1 MIKIFLATGNKNKI
15 KEISAILP
23 ENKFKIETFLNRSDM
38 PQTVEDGNTLRENS
52 EKKALA
58 CARYF
63 KIPALADDTGLEV
76 EFLGGAPGVYSAR
89 WAGEGCSYDDNNLK
103 MLNEMNGIP
112 KEKRKARF
120 VCCITLAYPDGNLFS
135 FEGFTE
141 GYISEEKL
149 GEGGFGY
156 DPLFYVP
163 EYGLTY
169 AQMPQELKN
178 KISHRAKAL
187 NLFARHVEK
196 YGI

>member
-23 ENKFKIETFLNRSDM
+23 ENKFKVETFSDRPDM

-52 EKKALA
+52 EKKAFA

-63 KIPALADDTGLEV
+63 KMPALADDTGLEV

-103 MLNEMNGIP
+103 MLKEMNGVP

-120 VCCITLAYPDGNLFS
+120 VCCITLAYPDGTLFS
-135 FEGFTE
+135 FEGSTE

-149 GEGGFGY
+149 GKEGFGY
-156 DPLFYVP
+156 DPLFYIP